1 MESVS
6 EGDMSK
12 NYSIYWEKKKIM
24 GLTMYLL
31 IIFSISTLGL
41 IISIISKNKLAAI
54 ILGIIDIIIISFTLF
69 LIFILIPAM

>member
-41 IISIISKNKLAAI
+41 IISIITKNKLAVI

>member
-41 IISIISKNKLAAI
+41 IISIITKNKLAAI
-54 ILGIIDIIIISFTLF
+54 ILGIIDIIR
-69 LIFILIPAM
+69 

>member
-1 MESVS
+1 
-6 EGDMSK
+6 
-12 NYSIYWEKKKIM
+12 M

-41 IISIISKNKLAAI
+41 IISIITKNKLAAI

>member
-1 MESVS
+1 MGE
-6 EGDMSK
+6 E
-12 NYSIYWEKKKIM
+12 KIM

-41 IISIISKNKLAAI
+41 IISIITKNKLAAI

>member
-41 IISIISKNKLAAI
+41 IISIITKNKLAAI
-54 ILGIIDIIIISFTLF
+54 ILGVIDIIIISFTLF

>member
-41 IISIISKNKLAAI
+41 IISIITKNKLAAI